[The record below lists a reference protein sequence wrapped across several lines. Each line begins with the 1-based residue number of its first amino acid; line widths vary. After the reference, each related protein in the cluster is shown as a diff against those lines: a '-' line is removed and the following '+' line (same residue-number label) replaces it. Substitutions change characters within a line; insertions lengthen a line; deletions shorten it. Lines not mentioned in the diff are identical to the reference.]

1 VSTRRNTPLRYSTD
15 SEPGISRVAGDGVV
29 TFRHASGRAVR
40 DRRTLRR
47 IESLAIPPAWTD
59 VWICAD
65 VNGHLQVTGRDAR
78 RRKQYLYH
86 PVWVAERDSNKF
98 DALGSF
104 ASVLPRIRR
113 AIRRDLATPALSKE
127 RVLAA
132 VVQLMDR
139 TFVRVGGE
147 RYRRENGSFGLTTL
161 RNRHAKADGAVVS
174 LDFRGK
180 SGKRHQV
187 RVEDARV
194 ARVVRRCLDLPGQIL
209 FQYQDADALRS
220 ISAQDVN
227 EYLRQISGAAIT
239 SKDFRTWGA
248 TVCVAAHL
256 AASGRAETKAQ
267 MRRHVR
273 DAINT
278 AAKVLGNT
286 PAVCKRSY
294 IDPAVFTH
302 YEAGTK
308 FAAVAIPGLRK
319 PECVVAAMLGA
330 RTRRSPAASSRD
342 RRRARDRAPDGVG
355 ARRAA
360 GHAGAA
366 GSRSSQARESARRH
380 AALS

>member
-1 VSTRRNTPLRYSTD
+1 MKTRLRYSTD
-15 SEPGISRVAGDGVV
+15 SEPGITRVASDRAVAY
-29 TFRHASGRAVR
+29 RHASGRPVR
-40 DRRTLRR
+40 DPSTLRR
-47 IESLAIPPAWTD
+47 IGSMVIPPAWTD
-59 VWICAD
+59 VWICASAD
-65 VNGHLQVTGRDAR
+65 GHLQATGRDAR

-86 PVWVAERDSNKF
+86 PAGVEERDSNKF

-113 AIRRDLATPALSKE
+113 AVRRDLAAPSLTKE

-161 RNRHAKADGAVVS
+161 RNRHAKANGAVVS

-187 RVEDARV
+187 HLEDARV
-194 ARVVRRCLDLPGQIL
+194 AKVIRHCLDLSGQVL
-209 FQYQDADALRS
+209 FQYQDADELRS

-227 EYLRQISGAAIT
+227 EYLRQVSGALVT

-248 TVCVAAHL
+248 TVCVAARL
-256 AASGRAETKAQ
+256 AEAGRAETKAE
-267 MRRHVR
+267 MRRQVR
-273 DAINT
+273 DAINA

-294 IDPAVFTH
+294 VAPVVFVH
-302 YEAGTK
+302 YEAGTT
-308 FAAVAIPGLRK
+308 FAVRTIDGMRK
-319 PECVVAAMLGA
+319 AECRVAAMLAG
-330 RTRRSPAASSRD
+330 RTRRAPSPSRPEAA
-342 RRRARDRAPDGVG
+342 
-355 ARRAA
+355 RAA
-360 GHAGAA
+360 VG
-366 GSRSSQARESARRH
+366 

>member
-1 VSTRRNTPLRYSTD
+1 MTSRRKAPLRYSTD
-15 SEPGISRVAGDGVV
+15 SEPGITRVAGDA
-29 TFRHASGRAVR
+29 TFAFHHATGRIVR
-40 DRRTLRR
+40 DQRTLRR

-65 VNGHLQVTGRDAR
+65 ANGHLQVTGRDAR

-86 PVWVAERDSNKF
+86 PIWVAERDSNKF
-98 DALGSF
+98 DALGNF
-104 ASVLPRIRR
+104 ASVLPRVRR
-113 AIRRDLATPALSKE
+113 AIRRDLAMPALSKE

-139 TFVRVGGE
+139 TFIRVGGE

-161 RNRHAKADGAVVS
+161 RNRHVRASGAVVS

-187 RVEDARV
+187 QVEDARV

-209 FQYQDADALRS
+209 FQYQDGDALRS

-227 EYLRQISGAAIT
+227 EYLRRISGAAIT

-248 TVCVAAHL
+248 TVCVAAQL
-256 AASGRAETKAQ
+256 ADAGLAETKTQ
-267 MRRHVR
+267 MRRCVR
-273 DAINT
+273 DAINN
-278 AAKVLGNT
+278 AARVLGNT

-308 FAAVAIPGLRK
+308 FAVKPITGLRK
-319 PECVVAAMLGA
+319 PECLVVAMLGT
-330 RTRRSPAASSRD
+330 RTRRQPVAPIRGT
-342 RRRARDRAPDGVG
+342 RTNVNRAGERS
-355 ARRAA
+355 RAA
-360 GHAGAA
+360 AR
-366 GSRSSQARESARRH
+366 SRASIPRTPQRDPARRH

>member
-1 VSTRRNTPLRYSTD
+1 MKTSLRYSTD
-15 SEPGISRVAGDGVV
+15 TEPGMARVVRDGVV
-29 TFRHASGRAVR
+29 AYVHPSGRVVR
-40 DRRTLRR
+40 DPRTLRR
-47 IESLAIPPAWTD
+47 IDSLGIPPAWTD
-59 VWICAD
+59 VWICASD
-65 VNGHLQVTGRDAR
+65 DGHLQATGHDAR
-78 RRKQYLYH
+78 RRKQYIYH

-104 ASVLPRIRR
+104 ASVLPRVRR
-113 AIRRDLATPALSKE
+113 AIRRDLATPALSKQ

-132 VVQLMDR
+132 VVHLMDR

-161 RNRHAKADGAVVS
+161 RNRHARANGAVVT

-187 RVEDARV
+187 QLEDARV
-194 ARVVRRCLDLPGQIL
+194 ARVIRRCLDLPGQVL
-209 FQYQDADALRS
+209 FQYEDAGELRS

-227 EYLRQISGAAIT
+227 EYLRRISGAAIT

-248 TVCVAAHL
+248 TVCVAARL
-256 AASGRAETKAQ
+256 AAADLAKTKAE

-273 DAINT
+273 EAINT

-294 IDPAVFTH
+294 IDPAVFKH

-308 FAAVAIPGLRK
+308 FAAPAIRGMRK
-319 PECVVAAMLGA
+319 AERVVAAMLGA
-330 RTRRSPAASSRD
+330 RGRARSPSAA
-342 RRRARDRAPDGVG
+342 RRVAGRASEG
-355 ARRAA
+355 ARA
-360 GHAGAA
+360 
-366 GSRSSQARESARRH
+366 QA
-380 AALS
+380 